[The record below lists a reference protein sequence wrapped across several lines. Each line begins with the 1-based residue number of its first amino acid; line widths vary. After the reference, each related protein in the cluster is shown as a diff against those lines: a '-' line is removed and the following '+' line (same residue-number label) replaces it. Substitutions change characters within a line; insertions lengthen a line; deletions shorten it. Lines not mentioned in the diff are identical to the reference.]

1 MLPNMA
7 IVCGEKL
14 GDRLEAPRLICGFNQ
29 FTTPEGDDDDDDD
42 ADSCV
47 AVAA

>member
-1 MLPNMA
+1 MLSNMA

-14 GDRLEAPRLICGFNQ
+14 GDRLEAPQLICGFDR
-29 FTTPEGDDDDDDD
+29 FATREGDDDDDDD